1 MLTFFRK
8 GHEFYEMQEFFNEN
22 EPAIF
27 YKTHYEIARMPD
39 APASNPQEWKNFLT
53 EGRVAEYVNQELQ
66 LLQQT
71 EMRKLLEN
79 ISSKSRSVGT
89 AQTLTAMIKSI
100 ESNAVKEGPIFIYT
114 YVPLT
119 EEEMNALNVV
129 VLDHD
134 PFKREI

>member
-1 MLTFFRK
+1 MLSFFQK
-8 GHEFYEMQEFFNEN
+8 AHEFYAMQEFFNEN

-27 YKTHYEIARMPD
+27 YKTHYEIAKMPG
-39 APASNPQEWKNFLT
+39 APASNPQEWKAFLT

-89 AQTLTAMIKSI
+89 AQTLTAMIKAL
-100 ESNAVKEGPIFIYT
+100 ESGSVKEGPVFIYI
-114 YVPLT
+114 YIPLT
-119 EEEMNALNVV
+119 EEEINAPNVII
-129 VLDHD
+129 LDHD
-134 PFKREI
+134 PFKKEI